1 MCVPETLDV
10 GPLDEL
16 PPGAVKVVEW
26 EDLDIAV
33 VNCGGELFAL
43 EDTCSHGA
51 ASLAEGGLDEAA
63 CTLECPQ
70 HGSLFDLRTGR
81 PLSLPAY
88 VPQETF
94 PVRVQDGVIKLEV
107 D

>member
-1 MCVPETLDV
+1 MPETIDIC
-10 GPLDEL
+10 PLDEL
-16 PPGAVKVVEW
+16 PPGRMKRVETD
-26 EDLDIAV
+26 EVDVLV

-51 ASLAEGGLDEAA
+51 AWLSDGELDEER
-63 CTLECPQ
+63 CTVECPQ
-70 HGSLFDLRTGR
+70 HGSLFDLRTGKAVT
-81 PLSLPAY
+81 LPAY

-94 PVRVQDGVIKLEV
+94 SVDVVDGVIKLEV